1 MADLQCG
8 RFGLGQLLSRRL
20 KGALL
25 LQNLGLANVEEQLV
39 KGVRAAIGALG
50 EGAQALGRTG
60 TCLLYTSPSPR
71 D

>member
-25 LQNLGLANVEEQLV
+25 LQNL
-39 KGVRAAIGALG
+39 VRQKATWLS
-50 EGAQALGRTG
+50 
-60 TCLLYTSPSPR
+60 LLW
-71 D
+71 